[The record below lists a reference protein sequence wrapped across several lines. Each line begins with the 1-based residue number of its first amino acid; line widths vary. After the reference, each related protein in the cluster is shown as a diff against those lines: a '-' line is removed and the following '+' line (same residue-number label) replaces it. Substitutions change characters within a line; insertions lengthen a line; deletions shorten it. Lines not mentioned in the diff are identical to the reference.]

1 MDIVLRL
8 LIARSTRGGRTRITA
23 GDKLTEEAALIQVVT
38 RTSTSATMAEVV
50 EAATTVEATVP
61 VLLS

>member
-23 GDKLTEEAALIQVVT
+23 GDKLAEEAALIQVVT